1 VIMRF
6 DQYNRCTMGS
16 AKPYHF
22 KTQRS
27 TFSLDAAPTSRA
39 RCRGCKGVIGKG
51 ETRLVT
57 HAFVR
62 PGRTTRFVRHVRCV
76 SVELARE
83 VLAVHRSIERV
94 PAGRGLDAGCMDDA
108 RAWMLRLSQSYP

>member
-1 VIMRF
+1 
-6 DQYNRCTMGS
+6 MGS

-51 ETRLVT
+51 EARLVT

-83 VLAVHRSIERV
+83 VLAVHRSAECV
-94 PAGRGLDAGCMDDA
+94 PAGRGLDKGCADEA
-108 RAWMLRLSQSYP
+108 RAWISKLVKSCP